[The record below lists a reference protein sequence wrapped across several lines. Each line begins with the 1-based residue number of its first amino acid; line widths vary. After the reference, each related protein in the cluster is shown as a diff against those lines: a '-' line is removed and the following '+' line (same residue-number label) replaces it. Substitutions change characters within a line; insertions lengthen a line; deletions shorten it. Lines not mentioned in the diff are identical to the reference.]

1 MSVDKKRKLPEG
13 WRWERLGRKEGI
25 TEIVNGST
33 PSTDVPEYWDGNIL
47 WVTPSDLGNFHSIYI
62 ENTERKITQAGLDS
76 CSTTLLPVGTIL
88 LTSRAPVGN
97 LAIANKPL
105 CTNQGFKS
113 FIPKYDINSLYLYFA
128 IKKIIPDIQKMSH
141 GNTFTE
147 ITKELVQDFEIP
159 LPPTPADQLAIASDL
174 ERRMAHVEKM
184 RAAALRQKDAI
195 AAMQGAILR
204 EAFPYVEGDELPEGW
219 KWEELGNL
227 FTIEKQQIN
236 PFDESFYSLRFI
248 GMENIESNTRK
259 FIPNGNKE
267 ESGDSTCLLFDNK
280 HVLYGK
286 LRPYLNKVY
295 LPDKK
300 GRCSTE
306 LIPLIPKNGFSRSF
320 IASVLQSEI
329 VVTYAVKHSTGGRMP
344 RADMEKLIK
353 LKVPLPSNSNTS
365 AAELDRKMAELEKA
379 RQAAERQLEAIKM
392 LPGAILREVFDFEE
406 ENTGS

>member
-1 MSVDKKRKLPEG
+1 MSGDKKRKLLEG
-13 WRWERLGRKEGI
+13 WKW
-25 TEIVNGST
+25 S
-33 PSTDVPEYWDGNIL
+33 S
-47 WVTPSDLGNFHSIYI
+47 LGNNSLVTLIMGQSPPGETY
-62 ENTERKITQAGLDS
+62 NKNGTGLPFFQGKADFGNMHPKPS
-76 CSTTLLPVGTIL
+76 VWCSSPNRLAESNDIL
-88 LTSRAPVGN
+88 MSVRAPVGPTN
-97 LAIANKPL
+97 IAEERCCIGRGIAAIRCKEGLSYKYLIWVLRNFENKISSA
-105 CTNQGFKS
+105 GSGSIF
-113 FIPKYDINSLYLYFA
+113 DA
-128 IKKIIPDIQKMSH
+128 IGKD
-141 GNTFTE
+141 E
-147 ITKELVQDFEIP
+147 IKAIEFPI
-159 LPPTPADQLAIASDL
+159 PPTPAGQLAIASEL
-174 ERRMAHVEKM
+174 ERRMAHVDKM
-184 RAAALRQKDAI
+184 RGAALRQKEAI

-204 EAFPYVEGDELPEGW
+204 EAFPYEEGDELPEGW
-219 KWEELGNL
+219 RWEELGNL
-227 FTIEKQQIN
+227 FKIEKQQID

-259 FIPNGNKE
+259 FIPNGNTE

-306 LIPLIPKNGFSRSF
+306 LIPLIPKNDFSRSF

-329 VVTYAVKHSTGGRMP
+329 VVNYAVKHSTGGRMP
-344 RADMEKLIK
+344 RADMEKLKK

-365 AAELDRKMAELEKA
+365 AAELERKMAELEKA
-379 RQAAERQLEAIKM
+379 RQAAQRQVEAIEA

>member
-1 MSVDKKRKLPEG
+1 MSGDKKRKLPEG
-13 WRWERLGRKEGI
+13 WRWEKLENIFELKYGSGLPKDLRKKGLFPVFGSNGI
-25 TEIVNGST
+25 VGYNSESITNGST
-33 PSTDVPEYWDGNIL
+33 IIIGRKGSAGEVVWSDVACWPIDTTY
-47 WVTPSDLGNFHSIYI
+47 YI
-62 ENTERKITQAGLDS
+62 EELKKKGNLKYIYHALRFLKLSGLD
-76 CSTTLLPVGTIL
+76 
-88 LTSRAPVGN
+88 
-97 LAIANKPL
+97 
-105 CTNQGFKS
+105 KS
-113 FIPKYDINSLYLYFA
+113 SAVPGLNRDDVYSI
-128 IKKIIPDIQKMSH
+128 
-141 GNTFTE
+141 E
-147 ITKELVQDFEIP
+147 IC
-159 LPPTPADQLAIASDL
+159 LPPTPSDQDIIASDL
-174 ERRMAHVEKM
+174 ERRMAHVERM
-184 RAAALRQKDAI
+184 RVAALRQKDAI

-204 EAFPYVEGDELPEGW
+204 EAFPYEAGDELPEGW